1 MRCPP
6 VGLMTE
12 VMKKMQ
18 EQAGQQE
25 VRALEEPSEGR
36 PADEQ
41 VGLAETP
48 DPQSAFVSSDVAT
61 EARASSGEAAGP
73 RAPTTSA
80 APPLSPETVVW
91 NAKDVDPAVIAFHD
105 RCSAICEQYRSVRAR
120 LLTMNAAAA
129 RQVIAITSSVPQEGK
144 SVTTVNLGLVMAE
157 GGEHNILIADA
168 DFRRTSLARML
179 GIKGAPGLAELVRG
193 EAELSEVL
201 QPTPCPNLKII
212 PAGVSAGKSYA
223 ELLGGPPAR
232 AILADFRALFHYT
245 FLDTPPVTT
254 VSDVSMLAPHC
265 DGTIMVIEMRRTP
278 EPTVQ
283 QAVRTLQTNNVK
295 VLGCILSR
303 HPDRPS
309 RYYDRYY
316 YNYYRND

>member
-1 MRCPP
+1 
-6 VGLMTE
+6 V
-12 VMKKMQ
+12 
-18 EQAGQQE
+18 
-25 VRALEEPSEGR
+25 
-36 PADEQ
+36 
-41 VGLAETP
+41 
-48 DPQSAFVSSDVAT
+48 
-61 EARASSGEAAGP
+61 P
-73 RAPTTSA
+73 R
-80 APPLSPETVVW
+80 
-91 NAKDVDPAVIAFHD
+91 
-105 RCSAICEQYRSVRAR
+105 
-120 LLTMNAAAA
+120 
-129 RQVIAITSSVPQEGK
+129 EGK

-212 PAGVSAGKSYA
+212 PAGTSAGKSYA
-223 ELLGGPPAR
+223 ELLSGPPAR

>member
-1 MRCPP
+1 
-6 VGLMTE
+6 
-12 VMKKMQ
+12 
-18 EQAGQQE
+18 
-25 VRALEEPSEGR
+25 
-36 PADEQ
+36 
-41 VGLAETP
+41 
-48 DPQSAFVSSDVAT
+48 
-61 EARASSGEAAGP
+61 
-73 RAPTTSA
+73 
-80 APPLSPETVVW
+80 VW

-105 RCSAICEQYRSVRAR
+105 RCSGICEQYRSVRAR
-120 LLTMNAAAA
+120 LSAMQEGNKATRQQGNEGSVMNGRGA

-157 GGEHNILIADA
+157 GGEHTILIVDA

-179 GIKGAPGLAELVRG
+179 GIKGVPGLAELVCG

-201 QPTPCPNLKII
+201 QPTPYPNLKII
-212 PAGVSAGKSYA
+212 PAGASGDKNCA
-223 ELLGGPPAR
+223 ELLGGPAAR
-232 AILADFRALFHYT
+232 AVLAGFRALFHYT

-278 EPTVQ
+278 EPIVQ